1 MTKKDE
7 AIHFCIGILEGLS
20 SGNLKKSSK
29 MIDLGIKGIRELV
42 ELSDSAK
49 SGVGN
54 IDHYIQMDDGT
65 WIDLDPCMK
74 LTPAFDIREGEK
86 VKVIIIKEDK
96 K

>member
-20 SGNLKKSSK
+20 NGNLKKSSK
-29 MIDLGIKGIRELV
+29 MINLGIKGIRELV

-54 IDHYIQMDDGT
+54 TDHYIQMDDGT
-65 WIDLDPCMK
+65 
-74 LTPAFDIREGEK
+74 
-86 VKVIIIKEDK
+86 
-96 K
+96 